1 MYVKTQTLFTV
12 GIIISLS
19 IKLILQLT
27 KIVTQLH
34 YIRTQYTL
42 HTRFLSLV
50 ADYDVQSVSLHIETY
65 FVW

>member
-1 MYVKTQTLFTV
+1 MHVKTQTLFTV

-27 KIVTQLH
+27 KIVTQSH
-34 YIRTQYTL
+34 YIRIQYTL